1 MISTNR
7 IMQHILQ
14 KVGYSKELPVGS
26 LENDSQIVNNKYNN
40 NDLLEQLFNISESKL
55 HGQKLFLQ
63 YDISPNF
70 NKIGIASIFVYKGNK
85 FDINNINN
93 VFIWDLYILE
103 ATMKSIRD
111 FVFNQDNID
120 KVREIA
126 TNNKFIAS
134 IFEKDFNT
142 LTIKEK
148 IIFDQIGSI
157 EDIMNIKNNTN
168 AFFQQALNNNTEYTQ
183 IINIEDLTQLK
194 EKLNI

>member
-1 MISTNR
+1 MSTNK

-14 KVGYSKELPVGS
+14 KVGYSK
-26 LENDSQIVNNKYNN
+26 
-40 NDLLEQLFNISESKL
+40 QLFNINESKL
-55 HGQKLFLQ
+55 FLH

-85 FDINNINN
+85 FDISNTNNI
-93 VFIWDLYILE
+93 FIWDLYILE

-111 FVFNQDNID
+111 FVFSQDNID
-120 KVREIA
+120 EAREIV

-134 IFEKDFNT
+134 VFEKDFNT
-142 LTIKEK
+142 LITKEK

-157 EDIMNIKNNTN
+157 EDMMNIKNNTN

>member
-1 MISTNR
+1 MSTNR

-55 HGQKLFLQ
+55 RGQKLFLH

-85 FDINNINN
+85 FDINNTSN

-103 ATMKSIRD
+103 ATMKSIRN
-111 FVFNQDNID
+111 FVFSQDNID
-120 KVREIA
+120 EARKIA

-142 LTIKEK
+142 LTTKEK

-157 EDIMNIKNNTN
+157 DDIMNIKNNTT
-168 AFFQQALNNNTEYTQ
+168 AFFQKALNNNTEYTQ

-194 EKLNI
+194 EKLDI